1 MADKFADREI
11 FTLTDEQGVE
21 QKFEL
26 IDSMTVDEEF
36 YYALVPYY
44 DDPTKELEADT
55 ELVILKSQ
63 VDENDEESM
72 VSIDNDEEY
81 EKIGNMFLDRLNEE
95 YDDDESN

>member
-11 FTLTDEQGVE
+11 YTLTDEQGVE
-21 QKFEL
+21 QQFEM
-26 IDSMTVDEEF
+26 IDSMDVGEER

-63 VDENDEESM
+63 YDENDEEIM
-72 VSIDNDEEY
+72 ASIDDDDEY
-81 EKIGNMFLDRLNEE
+81 EKIGNMFLDRLNDE
-95 YDDDESN
+95 YDED